1 MDIHTVTAS
10 GIRMKLLTRTIS
22 VVLENGGTTMPDRE
36 NVIKGLADIS
46 EYARAK
52 ADIAG
57 IGKGKEV
64 FDSYYRAVE
73 DAIAL
78 LKEQEAV
85 KPKKENDG
93 NPEPC
98 TSWWYVCGD
107 CGRYIDPHDRFC
119 RHCGREVDWND

>member
-1 MDIHTVTAS
+1 
-10 GIRMKLLTRTIS
+10 
-22 VVLENGGTTMPDRE
+22 MPDKE
-36 NVIKGLADIS
+36 KVINGLEHLS
-46 EYARAK
+46 EWLFQQYRVVYDGDAPN
-52 ADIAG
+52 
-57 IGKGKEV
+57 
-64 FDSYYRAVE
+64 YY
-73 DAIAL
+73 DAYKTVDDALAL

-119 RHCGREVDWND
+119 RHCGREVDWDGSDA